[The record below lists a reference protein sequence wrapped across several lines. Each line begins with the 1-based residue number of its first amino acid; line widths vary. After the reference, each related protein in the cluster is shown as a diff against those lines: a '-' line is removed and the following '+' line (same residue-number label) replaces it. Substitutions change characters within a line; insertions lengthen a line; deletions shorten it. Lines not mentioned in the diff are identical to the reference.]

1 MIKSASVERRTL
13 TTEADFDIFRL
24 IIFLFE
30 ERAYRHGGIL
40 GDTTVVAFA
49 AAAFAGKHGLGAGFV
64 LLELQVLVDGEGVGH
79 GLNVEVVGADE
90 REGPVLLLQFLN
102 HRADHLQERVQIT
115 LIIHRFSIN
124 SGVFLV
130 SLHPFLKK
138 DCYEE

>member
-49 AAAFAGKHGLGAGFV
+49 AAALASEHGLGAGFV

-79 GLNVEVVGADE
+79 GLHIEVVGAYE
-90 REGPVLLLQFLN
+90 CECPVLLLQLLY
-102 HRADHLQERVQIT
+102 HRANHLQR
-115 LIIHRFSIN
+115 
-124 SGVFLV
+124 
-130 SLHPFLKK
+130 PFLAAVLLTVG
-138 DCYEE
+138 DDSHQHMIAILNLGVCL